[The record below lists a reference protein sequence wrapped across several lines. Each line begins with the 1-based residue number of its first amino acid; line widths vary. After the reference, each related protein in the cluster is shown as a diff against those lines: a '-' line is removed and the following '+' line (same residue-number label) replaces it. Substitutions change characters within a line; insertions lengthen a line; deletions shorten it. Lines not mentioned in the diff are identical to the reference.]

1 MDRGAWQG
9 YSPWGHKELDATEQL
24 NTFTSFS
31 TQFELRQG
39 RSTAGALKMVAI
51 SKVGICFLY
60 TTHFL
65 WGRIPMSA
73 MKARKSLVTAYLFID
88 RHQLNLERS
97 PMNTVCV
104 EKPSEGILT

>member
-1 MDRGAWQG
+1 MGSQRAGPDR
-9 YSPWGHKELDATEQL
+9 ATKH
-24 NTFTSFS
+24 FHFIMS

-39 RSTAGALKMVAI
+39 RSSARALKMVAI

-73 MKARKSLVTAYLFID
+73 MKVRKPLVTAYLFID
-88 RHQLNLERS
+88 R
-97 PMNTVCV
+97 V
-104 EKPSEGILT
+104 